1 MQHVMSAT
9 GQGKTAAVV
18 ETLGTGKTG
27 QGKTRKGTTS
37 VVPLRTPKGAAL
49 AAEGDTGSLA
59 EGARSEPVSTFT
71 VSRFLI

>member
-1 MQHVMSAT
+1 MPHVMSAT
-9 GQGKTAAVV
+9 GKGATAAVA
-18 ETLGTGKTG
+18 ETLAMGTTG
-27 QGKTRKGTTS
+27 KGTTS